1 MFKNPFS
8 FEGRIRRAEY
18 GISYIIYMAAVMILA
33 FTLEGNEELL
43 FLMILY
49 IPMLWFLFAQ
59 GAKRCHDRGNNGG
72 YQIIPFYVLWMWFA
86 DSMYGE
92 NEYGKNPKGQGNAD
106 ELEDFASNLV
116 N

>member
-43 FLMILY
+43 YLMILY

-59 GAKRCHDRGNNGG
+59 GASPVAKK
-72 YQIIPFYVLWMWFA
+72 
-86 DSMYGE
+86 DSGRI
-92 NEYGKNPKGQGNAD
+92 
-106 ELEDFASNLV
+106 
-116 N
+116 